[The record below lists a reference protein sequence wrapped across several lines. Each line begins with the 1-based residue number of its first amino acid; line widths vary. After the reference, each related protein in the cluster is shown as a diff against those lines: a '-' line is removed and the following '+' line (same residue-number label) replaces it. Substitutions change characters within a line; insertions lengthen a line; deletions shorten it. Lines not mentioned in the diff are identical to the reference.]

1 MFVFNKSKLNN
12 ILFKYQN
19 RFLTQISSPEV
30 NYDISKEEIRELL
43 KKQNIFGA
51 RWWSDFENCNEKKW
65 WHVVKKETSGI
76 SEYSKKTRNQ
86 IRRGIKH
93 YSIKKIEKEDY
104 SGILYEIYLKVFNE
118 YETHEQPDS
127 KNEFMTFLD
136 NSDNKNHI
144 WGVYDRE
151 DETLV
156 GFAECILDM
165 NFCLL
170 NSFWILKN
178 SQKNYAAYALIY
190 ELIQHYLVKQNF
202 NYFSDGC
209 RQISHSTSV
218 HNFLIDK
225 FNFKKSYCNLNVVY
239 KNKFTRIILSI
250 LIIFSPIIEIIKT
263 DFFRKLKVLITLE
276 KYNSF
281 K

>member
-12 ILFKYQN
+12 VLFKNQN
-19 RFLTQISSPEV
+19 GFLTQLSSPEV
-30 NYDISKEEIRELL
+30 NYDFTKEGLRELL

-51 RWWSDFENCNEKKW
+51 RWWSDFDNCNEKKW
-65 WHVVKKETSGI
+65 WHVVKKKTSGI

-93 YSIKKIEKEDY
+93 YFIKEIEKKDY
-104 SGILYEIYLKVFNE
+104 SETLYEIYLKVFNE
-118 YETHEQPDS
+118 YNTHEQPDS
-127 KNEFMTFLD
+127 KNEFMTFLR
-136 NSDNKNHI
+136 NSDETHQI

-151 DETLV
+151 NGSLV
-156 GFAECILDM
+156 GFAECVIDM

-170 NSFWILKN
+170 NSFWILKD

-190 ELIQHYLVKQNF
+190 ELIQYYLVEHNF

-209 RQISHSTSV
+209 RQISHDTNV
-218 HNFLIDK
+218 HNFFMDK
-225 FNFKKSYCNLNVVY
+225 FNFEKSYCSLNVLY
-239 KNKFTRIILSI
+239 KNKLTKNILSA
-250 LIIFSPIIEIIKT
+250 LIIFSPLIEIIKT